1 MKIRTIVAA
10 TAFATTGVIGAVSQS
25 ASAGCGATVEAHNV
39 TSSTATVDWHDSQ
52 VRIRTNVP
60 FIGWV
65 AGSWA
70 SLDTGSSNVAAG
82 ATATKATTLTFSCS
96 TQRQYRLFVE
106 QNGST
111 RWEYDNGVGPSGPW
125 TTDASPTSI
134 SADTSPRHRSA
145 R

>member
-10 TAFATTGVIGAVSQS
+10 SALAATGAIGAVSQS

-39 TSSTATVDWHDSQ
+39 TASTATVNWNASQ

-60 FIGWV
+60 FVGWV
-65 AGSWA
+65 AGPWA

-82 ATATKATTLTFSCS
+82 ATATNATTLTFSCS
-96 TQRQYRLFVE
+96 TQRQYRLFVS

-111 RWEYDNGVGPSGPW
+111 RWEYHNGVGPSGSW
-125 TTDASPTSI
+125 TT
-134 SADTSPRHRSA
+134 SAFPHIDLN
-145 R
+145 